1 MTRPV
6 GSLATA
12 LLLLLATALPAG
24 AADRDGDGLR
34 DAFER
39 RYGVTQPGRADS
51 DRDGVVDP
59 AEDIDGDGLGNLG
72 EQRFGTDPG
81 LADSDADGTADGAED
96 ADRDGTSNAR
106 QQDRRPVPS
115 DLTPSLERAAWDYQP
130 RRKACMTWQRE
141 SVLRPCTFGDTDSRT
156 TVVIFGDSHAAHW
169 IPALDQAGRRAGWR
183 IVQLTKA
190 SCPSAFLLTM
200 TQQKADG
207 GRTCRTWRERAI
219 AWIRERRPE
228 LVILSNLGRYDIVR
242 TDGSLIRTRD
252 EQERRWRLGLVDM
265 LERLPAASTGLVLAD
280 TPNML
285 RDVPA
290 CLQQHRRDMSA
301 CVVGRQKAVD
311 RRHARTEE
319 AAAETTGDRY
329 ATVADKI
336 CSYDPCP
343 LVQGNVMMWR
353 DIGHLTATFS
363 RKLAPSIREVIE
375 AALVEPARE
384 PESSWPG

>member
-1 MTRPV
+1 V
-6 GSLATA
+6 A
-12 LLLLLATALPAG
+12 

-39 RYGVTQPGRADS
+39 RYGITQPGRADS
-51 DRDGVVDP
+51 DRDGVVDS
-59 AEDIDGDGLGNLG
+59 AEDSDGDALGTLG
-72 EQRFGTDPG
+72 EQRFRTDPG
-81 LADSDADGTADGAED
+81 TADSDADGTLDGAED
-96 ADRDGTSNAR
+96 ADRDGTTNAR
-106 QQDRRPVPS
+106 QQDRRPVPAG
-115 DLTPSLERAAWDYQP
+115 LTPSLDRAPWDYQP

-141 SVLRPCTFGDTDSRT
+141 SVLRPCVFGDTDSRT

-207 GRTCRTWRERAI
+207 GRTCRVWRERAI
-219 AWIRERRPE
+219 GWIGERRPE
-228 LVILSNLGRYDIVR
+228 LVILSNLGRYDLVR
-242 TDGSLIRTRD
+242 TDGSLIKKRD
-252 EQERRWRLGLVDM
+252 ERERRWRLGLIDM
-265 LERLPAASTGLVLAD
+265 LERLPAASGGLVLAD

-290 CLQQHRRDMSA
+290 CLRGHRRDMSA
-301 CVVGRQKAVD
+301 CVVSRKKAID
-311 RRHARTEE
+311 RRHGRTERT
-319 AAAETTGDRY
+319 AAEATGDRY

-343 LVQGNVMMWR
+343 LVQGDTMMWR

-363 RKLAPSIREVIE
+363 RKLAPSIREVVE
-375 AALVEPARE
+375 AALTEPARGEE
-384 PESSWPG
+384 PVWRG